1 MNKSSLLNPRFKSLE
16 HIIELILVVVAII
29 LTVVYLN
36 MGIRPSR
43 SEIMII
49 PIVRMP
55 RYVQNMVSK
64 VDTLTT

>member
-1 MNKSSLLNPRFKSLE
+1 MNKSSLLNPRFKPLE

-29 LTVVYLN
+29 LTAVYLN